1 MHVRLEDPVVRRPPT
16 APTTQWALFALGFRP
31 FYLLAALLAA
41 TAIPLWV
48 LVFMGKLTLP
58 LPGIWW
64 HAHEMLFG
72 FAAAVIVGF
81 LFTAGRNWTGLPT
94 PTGKALAALAGLW
107 LAGRLTMLLGDG
119 AWVAVVDSAFLP
131 VVAVVLARLLWRTNQ
146 SRHNY
151 FVPLLISALAL
162 TNICFHLA
170 RLNFLEVDP
179 LRCLHAALMLIVL
192 LETVIAGRVTPGFTA
207 STIRGVRQW
216 RPVWLDIATI
226 VLTGLAFVAWLLRL
240 PVGLAVA
247 LALTAA
253 SAHLVRAFG
262 WNPWAAR
269 REPML
274 WILHVSYLWI
284 PVGLLLLMAQ
294 QMNWVPLS
302 APMHAFGIGATGGL
316 IIGMITR
323 TALGHTGRTLKVGA
337 GETAAYVLVPLAA
350 LVRVGTLVFL
360 PALAMMGIHIAA
372 SLWALA
378 FVIYL
383 WRYAPWLARPR
394 LDGQPG

>member
-1 MHVRLEDPVVRRPPT
+1 MFVRLEDPVVRRPPT
-16 APTTQWALFALGFRP
+16 AKWALFALGFRP

-48 LVFMGKLTLP
+48 VVYMGKVTLP

-64 HAHEMLFG
+64 HAHEMIFG

-94 PTGKALAALAGLW
+94 PTGKSLAALAGLW
-107 LAGRLTMLLGDG
+107 LAGRFAMLLSAG
-119 AWVAVVDSAFLP
+119 AWVALVDAAFLP
-131 VVAVVLARLLWRTNQ
+131 VVAVVLAKLLWRANQ
-146 SRHNY
+146 SRNNY
-151 FVPLLISALAL
+151 FVPVLIGTLALA
-162 TNICFHLA
+162 NVCFHLA
-170 RLNFLEVDP
+170 RLSLIEIDP

-207 STIRGVRQW
+207 STIKGVRQW

-226 VLTGLAFVAWLLRL
+226 VLTGLAFLAWLLRL
-240 PVGLAVA
+240 PVGFAAAVA
-247 LALTAA
+247 LSAAL
-253 SAHLVRAFG
+253 AHLVRMGG

-274 WILHVSYLWI
+274 WILHLSYLWI
-284 PVGLLLLMAQ
+284 PLGLLLLMAQ
-294 QMNWVPLS
+294 QLEWVPLS
-302 APMHAFGIGATGGL
+302 AAMHAFGIGATGGL

-323 TALGHTGRTLKVGA
+323 TALGHTGRLLKVGA
-337 GETAAYVLVPLAA
+337 GETAAYALVLLAA
-350 LVRVGTLVFL
+350 FVRVSTLVFL
-360 PALAMMGIHIAA
+360 PALALLGIHIAA
-372 SLWALA
+372 TLWALA

-383 WRYAPWLARPR
+383 LRYAPWLARPR

>member
-1 MHVRLEDPVVRRPPT
+1 MFVRLEDPVVRRPPT
-16 APTTQWALFALGFRP
+16 AKWALFALGFRP

-48 LVFMGKLTLP
+48 VVYMGKVTLP

-64 HAHEMLFG
+64 HAHEMIFG

-107 LAGRLTMLLGDG
+107 LAGRFAMLLSDG
-119 AWVAVVDSAFLP
+119 AWVALVDGAFLP
-131 VVAVVLARLLWRTNQ
+131 VVAVVLAKLLWRTNQ
-146 SRHNY
+146 ARQNY
-151 FVPLLISALAL
+151 FVPVLIGALAL
-162 TNICFHLA
+162 ANICFHLG
-170 RLNFLEVDP
+170 RLSLVDIEP
-179 LRCLHAALMLIVL
+179 LRCLYAALMLIVL

-207 STIRGVRQW
+207 STIKGVRQW
-216 RPVWLDIATI
+216 RPVWLDIVTI
-226 VLTGLAFVAWLLRL
+226 VLTGLAFLAWLLRL
-240 PVGLAVA
+240 PVGFVAVVA
-247 LALTAA
+247 LSAAL
-253 SAHLVRAFG
+253 AHLARMGG
-262 WNPWAAR
+262 WNPWATR

-274 WILHVSYLWI
+274 WILHLSYLWI
-284 PVGLLLLMAQ
+284 PLGLLLLMAQ
-294 QMNWVPLS
+294 QMEWVPLS

-323 TALGHTGRTLKVGA
+323 TALGHTGRLLKVGA
-337 GETAAYVLVPLAA
+337 GETAAYALVLLAA

-360 PALAMMGIHIAA
+360 PAMAMVGIHVAA
-372 SLWALA
+372 TLWALA

-383 WRYAPWLARPR
+383 LRYAPWLARPR